1 MIQLDYPE
9 PGTGGRR
16 VTRHTGPRTGARD
29 GLLWAPTSLNA
40 MTADGQLASARV
52 GYFLGTGTV
61 GNPSMDKLAAIFRAV
76 RAKLQV
82 NLSAHSGA
90 V

>member
-1 MIQLDYPE
+1 
-9 PGTGGRR
+9 
-16 VTRHTGPRTGARD
+16 
-29 GLLWAPTSLNA
+29 

-76 RAKLQV
+76 RAKIQV